1 MWPGDVAVIRTGSV
15 GSVTMLHDQKL
26 VNFRNVILSHARFGR
41 YVKLINTITVFTYY
55 VKMHRPSD

>member
-1 MWPGDVAVIRTGSV
+1 MWLGEVPVIVTGSV
-15 GSVTMLHDQKL
+15 GSITMLHDQKL
-26 VNFRNVILSHARFGR
+26 VNFRNVILSHLKFGW